1 MGALMPTFVAE
12 IKKPLHAPPRRV
24 IWAGDRKMRILC
36 LDIGSKRIG
45 VAASDPLELTAQPVK
60 VIVRRGGKSDFD
72 AIASLA
78 GELEADLILV
88 GLPLDAEGGEGPQA
102 AKVRRFAEKLLE
114 HLRGAGIKAGMEFWD
129 ERYSTATAAERLI
142 AADLSRK
149 RRREVVDKM
158 AAAVILEDYLAAR
171 ESELKGRR

>member
-1 MGALMPTFVAE
+1 MPTFDSE

-24 IWAGDRKMRILC
+24 ISAPGLLMRILC

-45 VAASDPLELTAQPVK
+45 VAASDPLELTAQPMK
-60 VIVRRGGKSDFD
+60 VIARRGGKSDFD

-78 GELEADLILV
+78 RELEADLILV

-102 AKVRRFAEKLLE
+102 AKVRRFAEKLLG

-129 ERYSTATAAERLI
+129 ERYSTATAVERLI
-142 AADLSRK
+142 DADLSRR

-158 AAAVILEDYLAAR
+158 AAAVILEDYLAAH
-171 ESELKGRR
+171 EQEPKDRR